1 MIGVVLE
8 DTVISDEECRRWWR
22 SVVVVDR
29 ALALSIRNGCVRW
42 TGQVEEE
49 GFGMF
54 ERQIAIHEHRDRLA
68 GIARVKGEHAVRGLI
83 VGGGLSRVI
92 GGGIVD
98 RHRLAAGGRK
108 RDREGCRRCPAVTLG
123 D

>member
-22 SVVVVDR
+22 SIVVGDR

-54 ERQIAIHEHRDRLA
+54 ERQVAIHEHRDRLA
-68 GIARVKGEHAVRGLI
+68 GVARVKGERSGCGLI

-92 GGGIVD
+92 GGGEVLP
-98 RHRLAAGGRK
+98 HP
-108 RDREGCRRCPAVTLG
+108 PAPWG
-123 D
+123 ANE